1 VLNLL
6 GRDCVQDCT
15 GCLRV
20 ASDYSEFPSVTG
32 LGGDVGRG
40 PNSVINSLVFAFV
53 QYSVIVYKS
62 GLIFPYYFI
71 SVDIILK
78 FRIISRSTLFTPPS
92 SVVCHQITILQLVSE
107 QVKRW
112 HLLQTLRN
120 SRKVTPHSVLHCLT
134 DPTTIIGNVE

>member
-1 VLNLL
+1 MNLL

-20 ASDYSEFPSVTG
+20 ASDFSEFPSVTG

-40 PNSVINSLVFAFV
+40 PNSVIISLVFAFV
-53 QYSVIVYKS
+53 QFSVIVYKS

-78 FRIISRSTLFTPPS
+78 FRIISHSTLFTPPLVLCVIRLRSYNWYQSRINDGIYFKLYAIQGRSLYATS
-92 SVVCHQITILQLVSE
+92 STV
-107 QVKRW
+107 
-112 HLLQTLRN
+112 
-120 SRKVTPHSVLHCLT
+120 
-134 DPTTIIGNVE
+134 

>member
-1 VLNLL
+1 MLNLL

-15 GCLRV
+15 GFLRV

-32 LGGDVGRG
+32 LGGDVGRR

-53 QYSVIVYKS
+53 QFSVIVYKS

-78 FRIISRSTLFTPPS
+78 FRIISHSTLFTPPLVLCAIRLRSFNWYQSGLYDGIYFKLYAIQGMSLYATS
-92 SVVCHQITILQLVSE
+92 STV
-107 QVKRW
+107 
-112 HLLQTLRN
+112 
-120 SRKVTPHSVLHCLT
+120 
-134 DPTTIIGNVE
+134 

>member
-1 VLNLL
+1 MLNLL

-53 QYSVIVYKS
+53 QFAVIVYIF
-62 GLIFPYYFI
+62 GLIFPYSYN
-71 SVDIILK
+71 SLDIILN
-78 FRIISRSTLFTPPS
+78 SALYLVQHYSPP
-92 SVVCHQITILQLVSE
+92 L
-107 QVKRW
+107 
-112 HLLQTLRN
+112 
-120 SRKVTPHSVLHCLT
+120 
-134 DPTTIIGNVE
+134 